1 MPSVLLMVD
10 LLTDFLPGGRRPV
23 PLGEEVVRLANRLS
37 PHFPL
42 MAAAITSEAT
52 KDAAIKGAADRAAD
66 APARET
72 AVCMTEPSFPGELD
86 RARLAQVVRISPAT
100 TAGGETSADARMH
113 RDDETLSGASELESW
128 LHEEGIDELYIMGL
142 GTERG
147 VKATALAAR
156 SLGFRTFLIEDGCR
170 ALDTQPGD
178 GERALAAMA
187 EAGVQFVESQWLAT
201 PVERLCESK
210 YLRLL
215 KRGPWEYVQR
225 THPAGAVVIVAVT
238 DDDRVVLT
246 DQWRVPVGRRV
257 IEMPAGIVGDE
268 PDQADEPRLE
278 AARRELL
285 EETGYE
291 ADEWCEALTSVSSAG
306 LTDETVTFFLAR
318 GLRRV
323 AAGGGIAHEKI
334 LVHLVPLSEFD
345 LWLDQ
350 RLAAGYQVDG
360 RLYSGIWLWRRWAER
375 SS

>member
-1 MPSVLLMVD
+1 MPSALLLVD
-10 LLTDFLPGGRRPV
+10 LLTEFLTGGRRAV
-23 PLGEEVVRLANRLS
+23 PHADEVVRLANELS
-37 PHFPL
+37 SHIPL
-42 MAAAITSEAT
+42 AVAAITCVAGSDAGDSRDTAAGEADLST
-52 KDAAIKGAADRAAD
+52 
-66 APARET
+66 
-72 AVCMTEPSFPGELD
+72 ELD
-86 RARLAQVVRISPAT
+86 RARLAHVVRVS
-100 TAGGETSADARMH
+100 AGARGGNGGH
-113 RDDETLSGASELESW
+113 GGNNGRVTELESW

-142 GTERG
+142 ATECG
-147 VKATALAAR
+147 VKAAALEAR
-156 SLGFRTFLIEDGCR
+156 SLGLRTFLIEDGCR
-170 ALDTQPGD
+170 ALDAHPGD
-178 GERALAAMA
+178 GERALAELA
-187 EAGVQFVESQWLAT
+187 EAGVQFVESKWLAT

-268 PDQADEPRLE
+268 PDLSDEPRLE

-360 RLYSGIWLWRRWAER
+360 RLYSGIWLWRRWADR